1 MERVIGRIVEEWFLT
16 EPALFAAYCTHTLEE
31 NPRMSVP
38 MRCGKMRIEYNPE
51 ILRDWDRK
59 KIEERLKYEVIR
71 IFLGHPYQRQPFK
84 ASKAALGMASDV
96 TLSTLYRKPDTI
108 TIPDGLKYPKG
119 LCFEEYYTLVM
130 AYLEEQAKQSVPPPP
145 DSEDIA
151 PRNGDGASDGD
162 GSNGDDEYGQNAG
175 DDPEANVNDM
185 LDNIEGTMKDYGS
198 EEEQA
203 DGNDEPDEGHGGEPS
218 DGSGSGN
225 GDMENGE
232 QDQCGDIDGVAKE
245 QAEMAELWE
254 EDPLAQENIKEVIF
268 RAQRSRQWGSLAGSL
283 AGIIEASTIVRIDYR
298 RVLSGFRA
306 SVLSSRRHL
315 TRMVPSR
322 RYGFEYMGSKRDF
335 CTRLL
340 VAIDVSGSVSDQQVS
355 QALSIINRFF
365 KYGVENVDVIQFDVG
380 LRGDPVS
387 LKKAMKAMHINGR
400 GGTDFQAPVDYFA
413 RERYDGLIIIT
424 DGYATEPKWP
434 SGSKGNLLWMIYDD
448 DSFRK
453 GDSQTLNEYLT
464 WIASFPRSKYII
476 LPPV

>member
-1 MERVIGRIVEEWFLT
+1 MEKVIGSIVEEWFLT

-119 LCFEEYYTLVM
+119 LCFEEYYTLVK
-130 AYLEEQAKQSVPPPP
+130 AYL
-145 DSEDIA
+145 
-151 PRNGDGASDGD
+151 
-162 GSNGDDEYGQNAG
+162 
-175 DDPEANVNDM
+175 
-185 LDNIEGTMKDYGS
+185 
-198 EEEQA
+198 EEQA

-218 DGSGSGN
+218 DGSCSGN
-225 GDMENGE
+225 GDMENGG